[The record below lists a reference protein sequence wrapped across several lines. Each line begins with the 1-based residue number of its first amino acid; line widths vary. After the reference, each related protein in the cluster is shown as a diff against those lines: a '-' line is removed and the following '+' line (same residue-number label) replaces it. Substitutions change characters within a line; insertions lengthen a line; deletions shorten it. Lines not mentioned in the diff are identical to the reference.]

1 MDNRIRKI
9 IDDHIILFGE
19 CCRSNELDN
28 EEIKINLT
36 YITEWH
42 IEGLNVTDAELI
54 EIKKSNNIE
63 DLKNTILKLS
73 AKKLLDI
80 KMFHLYV
87 ESYCKEIPLN
97 QYEIL
102 YEEYK
107 SRIDNELST
116 LREVLNK
123 EIEDVKNYLLKK
135 KESIE
140 NAEPYT
146 MKKYNESYEL
156 AEIMENSLNEVTQ
169 YAGLFKDFDN
179 TLLNEI
185 DDIFR
190 VVWVDSIRS
199 KIKMDKITISF
210 LNITNL
216 NNKIYIQQNNKGNY
230 FFKDLPLAIFTI
242 LNNKERRNNKS
253 SFIISLY
260 RVFKDIDFVKALCT
274 TRYDDKSI
282 MDLKTFNT
290 HLERLILY

>member
-1 MDNRIRKI
+1 MDNKI
-9 IDDHIILFGE
+9 KETIEDHIILFGE
-19 CCRSNELDN
+19 CCSTEELNN

-36 YITEWH
+36 YITEWY
-42 IEGLNVTDAELI
+42 IEELNVTEDELI

-63 DLKNTILKLS
+63 DLKNTILNHA

-97 QYEIL
+97 QYETL

-123 EIEDVKNYLLKK
+123 EIEDVKNYLLNK

-146 MKKYNESYEL
+146 MKEYNESYEL
-156 AEIMENSLNEVTQ
+156 AELMENSLNEVAQ
-169 YAGLFKDFDN
+169 YAEHIKDFDN
-179 TLLNEI
+179 ALLNEI
-185 DDIFR
+185 DDTLR

-216 NNKIYIQQNNKGNY
+216 NNKIYIQQNNRGNY
-230 FFKDLPLAIFTI
+230 FFKGLPLAIFTI
-242 LNNKERRNNKS
+242 LNNKERNNKS

-260 RVFKDIDFVKALCT
+260 RIFKDIDFVKALCT
-274 TRYDDKSI
+274 TRYNDKSI